1 MQNNPQLTPFEY
13 SYLTQVL
20 SIADTTVL
28 LAVDSNNL
36 ITQVIH
42 DLQYEISELKVLL
55 ENPETMDVKQ
65 VRLSIRVILDVIA
78 DSFKTI

>member
-1 MQNNPQLTPFEY
+1 MQNNQLSPFEF
-13 SYLTQVL
+13 SYLTQIL

-36 ITQVIH
+36 VTQVIH

-65 VRLSIRVILDVIA
+65 VRLSIRVILDMMA

>member
-1 MQNNPQLTPFEY
+1 MQNNQLSPFEF
-13 SYLTQVL
+13 SYLTQIL
-20 SIADTTVL
+20 SIADATVL

-36 ITQVIH
+36 VTQVIH

-65 VRLSIRVILDVIA
+65 VRLSIRVILDMMA
-78 DSFKTI
+78 DTFKTI